1 MITTSPHQKRFDPK
15 KQQVNLSVALLMDD
29 LEKARE
35 LSRLFKRM
43 DVHPYVYQDLKEFW
57 RRTLEKLPSLC
68 IVDVKMTSAGDLFLK
83 NHPYIKTEQMPL
95 VFSTS
100 QATRPLLNSVMNI
113 FHIGVLQEDAPLA
126 PQVKANLKR
135 LNKIMSLEED
145 SKSEN
150 LKSKKYDHQ
159 IDKLIAQNQ
168 SFQEREYY
176 QKLLNS
182 YCQRFEM
189 RHSDDDFVSACSHV
203 LSNIKEVSE
212 YSFLELSHSTQKLV
226 SPELSDSKFRRIPSL
241 WLGRSCP
248 EGIEPFAQ
256 NMASQVG
263 VDLMGG
269 ELMSLGIR
277 ATRQHPEMM
286 IFLKIED
293 ADMLSLFDW
302 EGLERFLSGLYCAYE
317 LREQRASLGSQKWLN
332 SWEMMNIL
340 DEHLYGKASA
350 LNQEKELINVSFHSL
365 VEAIQEKPQRFYWK
379 SFYQDFISR
388 LSAQVDVDFQ
398 VCPFGVDVLSFLVS
412 KEDADKVFVSLKSF
426 SARFSYWK
434 YFEKS
439 ESILGRSLKPEVRM
453 LPVAS
458 RGFLKALDQQTH
470 DASTPRELQKVQ
482 DDAPKHVNIWGP
494 RPEQNM

>member
-1 MITTSPHQKRFDPK
+1 MVTTTPHQKIMTPK
-15 KQQVNLSVALLMDD
+15 KEQLNLSVALLMDD
-29 LEKARE
+29 LGKARE
-35 LSRLFKRM
+35 LSKLFKRM
-43 DVHPYVYQDLKEFW
+43 EVHPYVYQDLKEFW
-57 RRTLEKLPSLC
+57 RGTLERLPSLC

-83 NHPYIKTEQMPL
+83 NHPYIKSEQMPL

-100 QATRPLLNSVMNI
+100 DSTRPLLNSVMNI

-126 PQVKANLKR
+126 LQVKANLRR
-135 LNKIMSLEED
+135 LNKMMALEQD

-159 IDKLIAQNQ
+159 IEKLIAENQ
-168 SFQEREYY
+168 TFKEREYY

-189 RHSDDDFVSACSHV
+189 RQHDDDFMSACSHV
-203 LSNIKEVSE
+203 LSGLKEVGA

-226 SPELSDSKFRRIPSL
+226 SPEISETKFSRIPSL

-248 EGIEPFAQ
+248 DGIEPFAQ

-286 IFLKIED
+286 IFLKIENT
-293 ADMLSLFDW
+293 DMLSMFDW

-317 LREQRASLGSQKWLN
+317 LREQRASLGAQNWLN

-340 DEHLYGKASA
+340 DEHLYGRATE
-350 LNQEKELINVSFHSL
+350 LNQGKELINLSFHSL
-365 VEAIQEKPQRFYWK
+365 VESIQEKSQRFYWK
-379 SFYQDFISR
+379 SFYRDFISR

-412 KEDADKVFVSLKSF
+412 KEQADKLFVSLKGF

-439 ESILGRSLKPEVRM
+439 ESVLGRSLKPDVRM

-458 RGFLKALDQQTH
+458 RGFLKALEQRGHET
-470 DASTPRELQKVQ
+470 TVPKELQKIHE
-482 DDAPKHVNIWGP
+482 DSPKHVNIWGP
-494 RPEQNM
+494 GPEQSM